1 MTFGHAI
8 NRIVYYLSDIPLL
21 WRTFFTYLRVYFFT
35 PDNDLPAFA
44 KPSTRKKSRDIDRI
58 RNCVGLCF
66 LMGMKTGLKNTCLI
80 HSVVLC
86 RLLNQHGF
94 NASVVFAAKKNE
106 ENKMIGHCW
115 VAVNNEEIDDDW
127 HVIFNYP

>member
-1 MTFGHAI
+1 MTLSRII
-8 NRIVYYLSDIPLL
+8 NRTSYYLSDTPLL
-21 WRTFFTYLRVYFFT
+21 CRTLFTYFRAYFFT
-35 PDNDLPAFA
+35 PDNELTAFA
-44 KPSTRKKSRDIDRI
+44 NPRTHRESRDIDKV

-66 LMGMKTGLKNTCLI
+66 LLGMKAGLKNTCLI

-86 RLLNQHGF
+86 RILNQHGF

-115 VAVNNEEIDDDW
+115 VAVNNAEITDDW

>member
-1 MTFGHAI
+1 MTFGHTI
-8 NRIVYYLSDIPLL
+8 NRMIYYLRDIPFLL
-21 WRTFFTYLRVYFFT
+21 QTFLIYLRAYFFI
-35 PDNDLPAFA
+35 PDSELMALANPRTRS
-44 KPSTRKKSRDIDRI
+44 KPKDIDRI
-58 RNCVGLCF
+58 RNSVGLCF
-66 LMGMKTGLKNTCLI
+66 LLGTKAGMKNTCLI

-115 VAVNNEEIDDDW
+115 VTVNNIEITDDW